1 MMFLDI
7 PSGYGTVKSKDLIIC
22 RYLSLG
28 TQSPEFEDCNLSPF
42 PSKTLV
48 AKIKFSTLSQLQALS
63 NPLGIPNNLSMLTL
77 PYNPKPSIKA
87 DSIQWKTWEVSK
99 TLAFANNL
107 DPVSLDRSKSEEN
120 QIISN

>member
-87 DSIQWKTWEVSK
+87 DSIQ
-99 TLAFANNL
+99 
-107 DPVSLDRSKSEEN
+107 
-120 QIISN
+120 